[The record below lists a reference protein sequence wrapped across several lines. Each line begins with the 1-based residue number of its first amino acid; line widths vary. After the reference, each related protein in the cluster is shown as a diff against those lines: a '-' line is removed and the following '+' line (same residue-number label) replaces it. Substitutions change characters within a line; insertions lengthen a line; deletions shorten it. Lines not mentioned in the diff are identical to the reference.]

1 MKWARPV
8 DRAGSAKRAEF
19 QFMITWDKT
28 AQFIGLNVCQVF
40 LFTFFERTKTFLS
53 VHVFCLLSVDLG
65 TQKERWLLRP
75 MLLVEHDDNELE
87 FGSEKLPDWLLV

>member
-8 DRAGSAKRAEF
+8 DRASSAKRAEF

-40 LFTFFERTKTFLS
+40 LFTFFERTKKFLS
-53 VHVFCLLSVDLG
+53 VYVFACYQLI
-65 TQKERWLLRP
+65 
-75 MLLVEHDDNELE
+75 LVHRKNAD
-87 FGSEKLPDWLLV
+87 F